1 MSDPKTIKA
10 VSIAITVFGG
20 MAAIIACTLTLR
32 HHAGEVEHRRM
43 TAEIPSAHE
52 ADLIRCR
59 AVTSTQTD
67 AYESCRK
74 VWAESRRR
82 FLGQKTDS
90 KGSSVGSSAEQ
101 ALEAKDQSRLPQ
113 GYLARPAVGS
123 DQ

>member
-1 MSDPKTIKA
+1 MRDPKTIKA

-20 MAAIIACTLTLR
+20 IVAIIACTLTLQN
-32 HHAGEVEHRRM
+32 HAGELEPQPM
-43 TAEIPSAHE
+43 TAQIPSVHE

-67 AYESCRK
+67 AYETCRK
-74 VWAESRRR
+74 VWAESRRS

-90 KGSSVGSSAEQ
+90 KGSSVGSSAEE

-113 GYLARPAVGS
+113 GYLARPAVGG